1 MGLSAW
7 PSADILAKMAEQ
19 IDSGKIQVF
28 VNRTFQLEEVN
39 AAMAYRLETKAP
51 GKVVLT
57 VL

>member
-1 MGLSAW
+1 MGLAAW
-7 PSADILAKMAEQ
+7 PDAGILAKMAER
-19 IDSGKIQVF
+19 IDPGKVRVL
-28 VNRTFQLEEVN
+28 VNRTFPLDDVN